1 MFQKQPIMR
10 KVLYALLPIVLFS
23 VWLYGP
29 RVALVLAISLVTGI
43 LTELAFEKK
52 KGGKVSEAVLV
63 SACLFALSMPP
74 AVPLWI
80 VVIGMAF
87 AIFMAKEVFG
97 GFGRNIFNPAIAGRL
112 FVYISFASL
121 LAASFYAP
129 GNFGAAAGSLF
140 GKVDA
145 LTAATPL
152 AIMRDGGSIPLLQ
165 LLIGNRSGSIGESST
180 ILIVLAAIYL
190 IATKTAQWRLIL
202 STLLGGFGLSAA
214 LFYGGVASA
223 LPPAGLLAG
232 SFLFITVFMAT
243 DPVSAPKKPL
253 AQWLYGL
260 LIGFVVAIIRTF
272 SASFP
277 EGTSFAVL
285 FSNTFA
291 SLFDKIVN
299 DYAKA
304 KKERLARTENL
315 QAATRGQK

>member
-165 LLIGNRSGSIGESST
+165 LLIGNH
-180 ILIVLAAIYL
+180 LIQL
-190 IATKTAQWRLIL
+190 
-202 STLLGGFGLSAA
+202 
-214 LFYGGVASA
+214 
-223 LPPAGLLAG
+223 
-232 SFLFITVFMAT
+232 
-243 DPVSAPKKPL
+243 D
-253 AQWLYGL
+253 
-260 LIGFVVAIIRTF
+260 
-272 SASFP
+272 
-277 EGTSFAVL
+277 
-285 FSNTFA
+285 
-291 SLFDKIVN
+291 
-299 DYAKA
+299 
-304 KKERLARTENL
+304 
-315 QAATRGQK
+315 